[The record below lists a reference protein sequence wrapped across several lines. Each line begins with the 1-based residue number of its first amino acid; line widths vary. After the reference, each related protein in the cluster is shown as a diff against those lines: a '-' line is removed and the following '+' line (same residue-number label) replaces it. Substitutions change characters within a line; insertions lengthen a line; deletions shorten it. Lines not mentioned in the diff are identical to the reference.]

1 MHEQDAVQLA
11 PGGEGGGE
19 GGGGLGGGGEG
30 GGEGGGGEGL
40 PWSSYVV
47 ADLSAAVCGT
57 VQLAYVWHQLVYS
70 MFSVYSV

>member
-1 MHEQDAVQLA
+1 MS
-11 PGGEGGGE
+11 GGGGANPLTMSICSKTLGGGDGGGDGEFGGGE
-19 GGGGLGGGGEG
+19 TRPTAK
-30 GGEGGGGEGL
+30 GL

-70 MFSVYSV
+70 V